1 MSRKQQIEDVVM
13 ALVVSS
19 RGPITPFEL
28 GREYKT
34 LEVTG
39 LTFFSKVLATSVK
52 FEPLIR
58 CSSFKSPGRA
68 WLWSGTAMVL

>member
-28 GREYKT
+28 DREYKT

-39 LTFFSKVLATSVK
+39 LTFFQK
-52 FEPLIR
+52 F
-58 CSSFKSPGRA
+58 
-68 WLWSGTAMVL
+68 